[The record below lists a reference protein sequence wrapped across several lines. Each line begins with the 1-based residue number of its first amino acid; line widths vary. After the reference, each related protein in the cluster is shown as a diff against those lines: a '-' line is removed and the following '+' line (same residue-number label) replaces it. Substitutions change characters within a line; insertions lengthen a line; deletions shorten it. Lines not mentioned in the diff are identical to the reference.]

1 MKEPTMTPIHE
12 SPAVDNPF
20 ALMLNP
26 EAVFQAL
33 ASSNRLDRLKRR
45 VCRPLDT
52 PLLGKSPRDLDAFDA
67 GIDAADEPRES
78 DD

>member
-1 MKEPTMTPIHE
+1 MNPIQE

-20 ALMLNP
+20 ALMLDP

-33 ASSNRLDRLKRR
+33 ARSDRLDRLKSRI
-45 VCRPLDT
+45 CRPLDA
-52 PLLGKSPRDLDAFDA
+52 PLLGKSARDLDTFDA
-67 GIDAADEPRES
+67 GIDAVDEPCDS